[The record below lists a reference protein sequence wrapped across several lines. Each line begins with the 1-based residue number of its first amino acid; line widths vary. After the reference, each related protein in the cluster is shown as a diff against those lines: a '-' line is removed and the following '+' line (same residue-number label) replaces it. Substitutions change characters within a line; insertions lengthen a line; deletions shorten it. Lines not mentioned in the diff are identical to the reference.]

1 MPLPYP
7 ELPFDKFT
15 LTVVIQV
22 LKLADI
28 IFETMNPGR
37 KQDITF

>member
-15 LTVVIQV
+15 LIVVIKV

-28 IFETMNPGR
+28 FETM
-37 KQDITF
+37 KFW

>member
-7 ELPFDKFT
+7 ELPFDKWT
-15 LTVVIQV
+15 LTIVIRL

-28 IFETMNPGR
+28 IF
-37 KQDITF
+37 